1 MTEHR
6 HRTCV
11 HCSFPDYKRRK
22 LKVLVLETVFYPRKN
37 KKIKTP
43 RSDLKINGPN
53 IPNHA
58 ATVVVSILQQLQEV
72 VPGRLARKLGRK
84 NTVLQGILKK
94 LFFYFRH

>member
-22 LKVLVLETVFYPRKN
+22 LKVLVLETVFYPG
-37 KKIKTP
+37 KKKKKKTP
-43 RSDLKINGPN
+43 RPDRKINGPN

-58 ATVVVSILQQLQEV
+58 AKVVVSIVQQLQEV
-72 VPGRLARKLGRK
+72 VPGRLAR
-84 NTVLQGILKK
+84 NLKGK
-94 LFFYFRH
+94 VACWKVF